1 MRLYSLISQQNTG
14 RLPLSSTSSTSQ
26 KLPGGQTYP
35 NEDDICQHPNKYAG
49 QAEAADTTSMF
60 NRKLHFKA

>member
-1 MRLYSLISQQNTG
+1 LMSQENTG

-35 NEDDICQHPNKYAG
+35 TEDDICQYPNKYAG
-49 QAEAADTTSMF
+49 QAEAADTA
-60 NRKLHFKA
+60 NNV